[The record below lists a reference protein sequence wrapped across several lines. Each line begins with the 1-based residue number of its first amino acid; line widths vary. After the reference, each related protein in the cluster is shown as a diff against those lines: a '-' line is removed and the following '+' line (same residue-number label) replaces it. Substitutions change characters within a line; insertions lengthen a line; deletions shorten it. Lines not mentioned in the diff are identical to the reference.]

1 MAGVKEGLP
10 YDGTQGSTTYAR
22 HTPRSAMFGSDAGS
36 PGSIAS
42 AMRVPGGVPAQEYVQ
57 AALAGHTDADLRAVQ
72 GLDSSLHRQVR
83 GHGWSRGRCALLTL
97 LGVVQRG
104 HAVAAGRAQ
113 VGQRADGGTFLH
125 SGRPR
130 NTRQPRQPRSNGQ
143 HRKPKGKGKGKSAKD
158 AKSAAQEHRERLER
172 MRRMYGMQAEGGNG
186 GTTDADATGAGN
198 PAMGGQH
205 GSDSLVAGGQAAA
218 QSAVGVHPAMAPP
231 AGTMQPPSQDLPPG
245 MTATE
250 RQLMNVITEQAK
262 KHQAL
267 TAQLQVCHGA
277 ACERRVVV

>member
-1 MAGVKEGLP
+1 M
-10 YDGTQGSTTYAR
+10 
-22 HTPRSAMFGSDAGS
+22 
-36 PGSIAS
+36 
-42 AMRVPGGVPAQEYVQ
+42 
-57 AALAGHTDADLRAVQ
+57 
-72 GLDSSLHRQVR
+72 
-83 GHGWSRGRCALLTL
+83 
-97 LGVVQRG
+97 
-104 HAVAAGRAQ
+104 
-113 VGQRADGGTFLH
+113 GQRADGGTFLH

-143 HRKPKGKGKGKSAKD
+143 HRKPKGKGKGKSVKD

-186 GTTDADATGAGN
+186 GSTDADATGAGN

-205 GSDSLVAGGQAAA
+205 GATDSLAAGQAAA